1 MKKIVCLCVLAML
14 CIMVQPTVISA
25 SEPESGTWGDNITW
39 KYEDGVLT
47 FSGVGEMEDSSAQNL
62 RNWLSY
68 ADKVTEVVV
77 EEGITKLTSN
87 FVQKFE
93 LLTKVSL
100 PEGLTEISARAFS
113 MCSSLGE
120 IDIPSTVTT
129 IWDNA
134 FYGCS
139 SLKEIQ
145 LPDGLQYIDM
155 DAFWNCTALES
166 ISIPASV
173 TFFGDS
179 VFNNCTALKSAYF
192 YCDAFY
198 GVCSS
203 FENVTA
209 TIYYPRDNAAWTE
222 LIPKVYRGNLTWE
235 PFCADNH
242 TAETVAA
249 VAPGCTT
256 TGLTEGKVC
265 KYCDEVLKEQ
275 EVIPATDH
283 DFGEWEEI
291 KAATTE
297 ETGLAERK
305 CENCDATEQKELDKL
320 APLPTEPTQV
330 PTDAPTE
337 PTQEATLPTDAS
349 IEPTDVPT
357 DPTQPDITVKEEPKT
372 FPWTMVIIGIVV
384 VAGAGAAGFLISRKR
399 K

>member
-1 MKKIVCLCVLAML
+1 MRKIVCLCVLAML

-100 PEGLTEISARAFS
+100 PEGLTEISGRAFS

-145 LPDGLQYIDM
+145 LPGGLQYIDM

-166 ISIPASV
+166 ITIPESV
-173 TFFGDS
+173 TFCGTGC
-179 VFNNCTALKSAYF
+179 FNDCTSLKSIYF
-192 YCDAFY
+192 QGDAPLSLEFA
-198 GVCSS
+198 
-203 FENVTA
+203 FRDVTA
-209 TIYYPRDNAAWTE
+209 TVYYPIGNATWTE
-222 LIPKVYRGNLTWE
+222 EKMQVARGDITWKTYCPK
-235 PFCADNH
+235 H
-242 TAETVAA
+242 TEKVIAGTE
-249 VAPGCTT
+249 PGCIT
-256 TGLTEGKVC
+256 TGLTEGKQC
-265 KYCDEVLKEQ
+265 KYCGKVLQAQ
-275 EVIPATDH
+275 EEIPATGH
-283 DFGEWEEI
+283 IFGEWEEV

-320 APLPTEPTQV
+320 TPPPTEPTQV

-337 PTQEATLPTDAS
+337 PTQEATLPTDAPT
-349 IEPTDVPT
+349 EPTQLPI
-357 DPTQPDITVKEEPKT
+357 DPTQPDITVTEEPKG
-372 FPWTMVIIGIVV
+372 FPWAIVVIAVAVIGAAAGGVIIGK
-384 VAGAGAAGFLISRKR
+384 KR